1 MYKNIKYEESQ
12 TGQEKNTK
20 IISLPIEIIRYIYEF
35 INVKNY
41 LNNSLHLTC
50 HFFHNLNG
58 KLPSQIFGH
67 KLVDLPQKL
76 GLVFKKSKEGK
87 KSICEKKIRL
97 MGDSYILFS
106 DFLPFCALQH
116 FDIDQ
121 INFILNEQ
129 QFKNPIIELECLR
142 FIVVYTI
149 LSQLSAVIVHWRAI
163 WCC

>member
-1 MYKNIKYEESQ
+1 MYKNIKYEESE

-76 GLVFKKSKEGK
+76 GLVFKESKEGK
-87 KSICEKKIRL
+87 NYICEKKIHVTENYLIVSDRL
-97 MGDSYILFS
+97 AFYHLQ
-106 DFLPFCALQH
+106 DFK
-116 FDIDQ
+116 INQ
-121 INFILNEQ
+121 INIISEGQ
-129 QFKNPIIELECLR
+129 QFKNPIIKLKCLR
-142 FIVVYTI
+142 FIVVYIDLTQQK
-149 LSQLSAVIVHWRAI
+149 LMTSL
-163 WCC
+163 